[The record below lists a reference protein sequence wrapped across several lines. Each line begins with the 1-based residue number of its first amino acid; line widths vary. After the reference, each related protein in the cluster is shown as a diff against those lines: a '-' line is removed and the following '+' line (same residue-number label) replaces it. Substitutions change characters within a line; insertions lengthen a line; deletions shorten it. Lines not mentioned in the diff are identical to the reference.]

1 MMQANLGAI
10 YYEWNDLENARQYLE
25 KSIEQGRLW
34 ANWETLFPGLIG
46 LARVWNA
53 AGDLPRALKIHEE
66 LAVLA
71 GKTPSTFGMSFAQ
84 ADRAW
89 LLLLDGD
96 AAAAQ
101 DWVRTCPIKA
111 GEAIPYL
118 LEADAIFLARFLA
131 ALGHISEA
139 LLLTRDLKAATQAGG
154 RVARLLEVLL
164 IQALAHQ
171 ANGDDLLAADELNQA
186 LALAEPQG
194 TVRTF
199 LDAGPAIR
207 SLLTRVSGDRAGYAG
222 QILESEKASVAKLAR
237 VVHAIQGT
245 GSASI
250 APGGSGEPLSER
262 EIEVLRL
269 VAQGYSNQEIA
280 ETLVIS
286 TNTVKTHVKN
296 ILGRLQ
302 VSNRT
307 QAAARA
313 REQGLI

>member
-1 MMQANLGAI
+1 M
-10 YYEWNDLENARQYLE
+10 
-25 KSIEQGRLW
+25 
-34 ANWETLFPGLIG
+34 
-46 LARVWNA
+46 
-53 AGDLPRALKIHEE
+53 
-66 LAVLA
+66 
-71 GKTPSTFGMSFAQ
+71 
-84 ADRAW
+84 
-89 LLLLDGD
+89 
-96 AAAAQ
+96 
-101 DWVRTCPIKA
+101 RTCPIKA

-139 LLLTRDLKAATQAGG
+139 LHLTGDLKAATQAGG

-171 ANGDDLLAADELNQA
+171 ANGDDLLAADDLNQA
-186 LALAEPQG
+186 LTLAEQQG
-194 TVRTF
+194 AVREF
-199 LDAGPAIR
+199 LDAGPAMR
-207 SLLTRVSGDRAGYAG
+207 SLLTRVSGDRAGYAR
-222 QILESEKASVAKLAR
+222 QILEAEKAPVAKLNR
-237 VVHAIQGT
+237 SVHANQDI

-250 APGGSGEPLSER
+250 VPRGSGEPLSER

-280 ETLVIS
+280 EILVIS

-302 VSNRT
+302 VTNRT